1 MVGLIV
7 LTIALVHAESTV
19 PVATPAQQ
27 PPAAVAQVAPERP
40 WPPAGV
46 SRLVPGTPPPRLIKE
61 IKPQYSAAAREA
73 KIQGVIGM
81 EVVVETDGTVGEVRV
96 TRSLD
101 KMLGLDDEA
110 VRTVKKWR
118 FEPAKKDGVAVPV
131 VVEIEMTFTL
141 R

>member
-1 MVGLIV
+1 MAAGRRV
-7 LTIALVHAESTV
+7 APRSRHAA
-19 PVATPAQQ
+19 ATPYQGNQAS
-27 PPAAVAQVAPERP
+27 VFR
-40 WPPAGV
+40 
-46 SRLVPGTPPPRLIKE
+46 R
-61 IKPQYSAAAREA
+61 AREA